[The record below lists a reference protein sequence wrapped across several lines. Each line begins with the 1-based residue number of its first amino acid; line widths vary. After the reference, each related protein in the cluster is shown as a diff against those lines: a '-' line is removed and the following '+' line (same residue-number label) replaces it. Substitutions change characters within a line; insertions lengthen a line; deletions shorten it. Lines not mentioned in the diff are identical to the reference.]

1 MGMREIH
8 GVDVVEAVAAMCV
21 KANTELPQDVRNK
34 LEQAMASE
42 TEPSA
47 KEVLRQL
54 LENADLARDTKLP
67 LCQDCGLAV
76 FFVEIGD
83 ECQVVGGNLREL
95 INEGVRKGYADG
107 FLRKSACDPLTRAN
121 TGDGTP
127 AIIHFEPVPG
137 DTLRIVFMAKGGGS
151 ENMSRVTMLA
161 PAQGWQGIKEFVIH
175 RVAEAGP
182 NPCPPTVIGIGIGG
196 TFDHSAKIAK
206 KSLMRSLDDTHP
218 DPDIAAK
225 ERELEEALNE
235 LGIGPM
241 GLGGKT
247 TVLSVKIAMEP
258 CHLASLPLAV
268 NVQCHSQRHEEV
280 VL

>member
-1 MGMREIH
+1 MREIQ
-8 GVDVVEAVAAMCV
+8 GSDIVEAVAGMCM
-21 KANTELPQDVRNK
+21 KGNTELPQDVRAR
-34 LEQAMASE
+34 LERAMAEESS
-42 TEPSA
+42 PSA

-54 LENADLARDTKLP
+54 LENADLSKETKLP

-76 FFVEIGD
+76 FYVEVGD
-83 ECQVVGGNLREL
+83 DCKVVGGNLRDL
-95 INEGVRKGYADG
+95 INEGVRRGYDEG
-107 FLRKSACDPLTRAN
+107 FLRKSACDPLTRVN

-127 AIIHFEPVPG
+127 AVIHFDMVPG
-137 DTLRIVFMAKGGGS
+137 DKLTISYMAKGGGA

-161 PAQGWQGIKEFVIH
+161 PAQGWEGIKKFVVE

-196 TFDHSAKIAK
+196 TFEHAAKIAK
-206 KSLMRSLDDTHP
+206 KSLLRKLDDVHH
-218 DPDIAAK
+218 DPEIAAK
-225 ERELEEALNE
+225 EKELEEAINK

-247 TVLSVKIAMEP
+247 TVLGVKMSIEP

>member
-1 MGMREIH
+1 MREIQ
-8 GVDVVEAVAAMCV
+8 VKDVIDAVAAMCI
-21 KANTELPQDVRNK
+21 KANTELPDDVRAK
-34 LEQAMASE
+34 FEQAMADE
-42 TEPSA
+42 TSASA

-76 FFVEIGD
+76 FFVEVGD
-83 ECQVVGGNLREL
+83 DVRVVGGNLRDA
-95 INEGVRKGYADG
+95 INDGVRKGYGDG

-127 AIIHFEPVPG
+127 AVIHFDMVPG
-137 DTLRIVFMAKGGGS
+137 DKLKIFYMAKGGGS

-161 PAQGWQGIKEFVIH
+161 PAQGWEGIKKFVIN

-182 NPCPPTVIGIGIGG
+182 NPCPPTIIGIGIGG
-196 TFDHSAKIAK
+196 TFDHAAKIAK
-206 KSLMRSLDDTHP
+206 KSLMRRLDDTHP
-218 DPDIAAK
+218 NPEMAAK
-225 ERELEEALNE
+225 EKELEDALNE

-247 TVLSVKIAMEP
+247 TVLSVKITMEP

-280 VL
+280 EL

>member
-1 MGMREIH
+1 MREIQ
-8 GVDVVEAVAAMCV
+8 GKDVVEAVAAMCM
-21 KANTELPQDVRNK
+21 KANTELPQDVRRR
-34 LEQAMASE
+34 LEQAMAEEDS
-42 TEPSA
+42 PSA

-54 LENADLARDTKLP
+54 LENADLAHDTKLP

-76 FFVEIGD
+76 FYVEIGD
-83 ECQVVGGNLREL
+83 DCRVVGGNLREL
-95 INEGVRKGYADG
+95 INEGTCKGYADG
-107 FLRKSACDPLTRAN
+107 YLRKSACDPMTRAN

-127 AIIHFEPVPG
+127 AIIHFDMVPG
-137 DTLRIVFMAKGGGS
+137 DRLKISYMAKGGGA

-161 PAQGWQGIKEFVIH
+161 PAQGWAGIKKFVVE

-196 TFDHSAKIAK
+196 TFEHAAKIAK
-206 KSLMRSLDDTHP
+206 KSILRELDDTHP
-218 DPDIAAK
+218 DPAVAAMEK
-225 ERELEEALNE
+225 ELEEALNA

-247 TVLSVKIAMEP
+247 TVLGVKITMEP

>member
-1 MGMREIH
+1 MRDIQYS
-8 GVDVVEAVAAMCV
+8 DVVEAVAKMCI
-21 KANTELPQDVRNK
+21 KGNTELPQDVRNK
-34 LEQAMASE
+34 FEQAMAEE
-42 TEPSA
+42 TSPSA

-54 LENADLARDTKLP
+54 LENADLSMETKLP

-76 FFVEIGD
+76 YYVEVGD
-83 ECQVVGGNLREL
+83 DCRLVGGNLRDA
-95 INEGVRKGYADG
+95 INDGTRKGYDEG

-127 AIIHFEPVPG
+127 AIIHFDMVPG
-137 DTLRIVFMAKGGGS
+137 DTLKISYMAKGGGA

-161 PAQGWQGIKEFVIH
+161 PAQGWEGIKKFVVN

-182 NPCPPTVIGIGIGG
+182 NPCPPTVIGVGIGG
-196 TFDHSAKIAK
+196 TFEHAAKIAK
-206 KSLMRSLDDTHP
+206 KGLLRKLDDTHP
-218 DPDIAAK
+218 DPDVAAMEK
-225 ERELEEALNE
+225 ELEDAING

-247 TVLSVKIAMEP
+247 TVLGVKMTVEP

-280 VL
+280 EL

>member
-1 MGMREIH
+1 MRTI
-8 GVDVVEAVAAMCV
+8 DTQTIIDAVASMCM
-21 KANTELPQDVRNK
+21 KANTELPDDVRAAF
-34 LEQAMASE
+34 ETAMAEE
-42 TEPSA
+42 TAPSA

-54 LENADLARDTKLP
+54 LENADLSKDTKLP

-76 FFVEIGD
+76 YFVEIGQD
-83 ECQVVGGNLREL
+83 LHVNGNLTEA
-95 INEGVRKGYADG
+95 INAGTRKGYADG
-107 FLRKSACDPLTRAN
+107 YLRKSACDPMSRAN

-127 AIIHFEPVPG
+127 AVVHYDFVPG
-137 DTLRIVFMAKGGGS
+137 DKLKITYMAKGGGS

-161 PAQGWQGIKEFVIH
+161 PAQGWEGIKKFVIE

-182 NPCPPTVIGIGIGG
+182 NPCPPTIIGIGVGG
-196 TFDHSAKIAK
+196 TFDYAAKIAK
-206 KSLMRSLDDTHP
+206 KSLMRRLDDTHP

-225 ERELEEALNE
+225 EKELKEALNK

-247 TVLSVKIAMEP
+247 TVLAVKITMEP

>member
-1 MGMREIH
+1 MREIQAA
-8 GVDVVEAVAAMCV
+8 DIVEAVAKMCV

-34 LEQAMASE
+34 FEQAMAEE
-42 TEPSA
+42 TSPSA

-54 LENADLARDTKLP
+54 LENADLANETKLP

-83 ECQVVGGNLREL
+83 DCRVVGGNLREL
-95 INEGVRKGYADG
+95 INEGVRKGYDEG

-127 AIIHFEPVPG
+127 ALIHFDVVPG
-137 DTLRIVFMAKGGGS
+137 DKLKIFFMAKGGGS

-161 PAQGWQGIKEFVIH
+161 PAQGWEGVKQFVIN

-182 NPCPPTVIGIGIGG
+182 NPCPPTIIGIGIGG

-206 KSLMRSLDDTHP
+206 KALMRDLDDTHP
-218 DPDIAAK
+218 DPELAAK
-225 ERELEEALNE
+225 EKELEEALNK

-247 TVLSVKIAMEP
+247 TVLGVKIAMEP

-280 VL
+280 IL

>member
-1 MGMREIH
+1 MRIIHTDEII
-8 GVDVVEAVAAMCV
+8 DAVATMCV
-21 KANTELPQDVRNK
+21 KANTELPDDVRASFEK
-34 LEQAMASE
+34 AMAEE
-42 TEPSA
+42 TSPAA

-54 LENADLARDTKLP
+54 LENADISADTKLP

-76 FFVEIGD
+76 YFVEVGD
-83 ECQVVGGNLREL
+83 EVRIEGGNLREA
-95 INEGVRKGYADG
+95 INEGTRKGYGEG
-107 FLRKSACDPLTRAN
+107 FLRKSACDPFSRQN

-127 AIIHFEPVPG
+127 AIIHFDFVPG
-137 DTLRIVFMAKGGGS
+137 DKLKIVYMAKGGGS

-161 PAQGWQGIKEFVIH
+161 PAQGWEGIKQFVIN

-182 NPCPPTVIGIGIGG
+182 NPCPPTIIGIGIGG
-196 TFDHSAKIAK
+196 TFDHAAKIAK
-206 KSLMRSLDDTHP
+206 KSLMRRLDDTHP

-225 ERELEEALNE
+225 EAELKEAINK

-247 TVLSVKIAMEP
+247 TVLDVKMTVEP

-280 VL
+280 EL

>member
-1 MGMREIH
+1 MREIQ
-8 GVDVVEAVAAMCV
+8 VQDVIDAVAAMCI
-21 KANTELPQDVRNK
+21 KANTELPDDVRTK
-34 LEQAMASE
+34 LEQAMAAE
-42 TEPSA
+42 TSASA

-76 FFVEIGD
+76 FFVEVGD
-83 ECQVVGGNLREL
+83 DVRVVGGNLREA

-107 FLRKSACDPLTRAN
+107 FLRKSACHPLTRAN

-127 AIIHFEPVPG
+127 AIIHFDMVPG
-137 DTLRIVFMAKGGGS
+137 DKLKLVYMAKGGGS

-161 PAQGWQGIKEFVIH
+161 PAQGWEGVKQFVIN

-182 NPCPPTVIGIGIGG
+182 NPCPPTIIGVGIGG
-196 TFDHSAKIAK
+196 TFDHAAKIAK
-206 KSLMRSLDDTHP
+206 KALTRRLDDTHP
-218 DPDIAAK
+218 DPDIAGK
-225 ERELEEALNE
+225 EKELEEAINR

-247 TVLSVKIAMEP
+247 TTLSVKMMVEP

-280 VL
+280 ML

>member
-1 MGMREIH
+1 MREIP
-8 GVDVVEAVAAMCV
+8 VQDVIDAVAAMCI
-21 KANTELPQDVRNK
+21 KANTELPDDVRARF
-34 LEQAMASE
+34 EQAMAEE
-42 TEPSA
+42 TSA
-47 KEVLRQL
+47 SAREVLRQL

-76 FFVEIGD
+76 FFVEVGD
-83 ECQVVGGNLREL
+83 DVRVVGGNLREA

-107 FLRKSACDPLTRAN
+107 YLRKSACHPLTRAN

-127 AIIHFEPVPG
+127 AVIHFDMVPG
-137 DTLRIVFMAKGGGS
+137 DRLKLFYMAKGGGS
-151 ENMSRVTMLA
+151 ENMSRVTMLS
-161 PAQGWQGIKEFVIH
+161 PAQGWEGVRKFVLE

-196 TFDHSAKIAK
+196 TFDHAARIAK
-206 KSLMRSLDDTHP
+206 KSLMRRLDDTHP
-218 DPDIAAK
+218 DPDIAAREK
-225 ERELEEALNE
+225 ELEEALNG

-247 TVLSVKIAMEP
+247 TVLGVKIAMEP

>member
-1 MGMREIH
+1 MREIQ
-8 GVDVVEAVAAMCV
+8 GKDVIEAVAGMCMRG
-21 KANTELPQDVRNK
+21 NTELPADVRRK
-34 LEQAMASE
+34 LEQAMAEEDS
-42 TEPSA
+42 PSA
-47 KEVLRQL
+47 VEVLRQL
-54 LENADLARDTKLP
+54 LENADLAHDTKLP

-76 FFVEIGD
+76 LFVEVGD
-83 ECQVVGGNLREL
+83 DCKVIGGNLRDL

-107 FLRKSACDPLTRAN
+107 YLRKSACDPLTRAN

-127 AIIHFEPVPG
+127 AIIHFDLVPG
-137 DTLRIVFMAKGGGS
+137 DKLKIAYMAKGGGA

-161 PAQGWQGIKEFVIH
+161 PAQGWEGIKKFVIE

-182 NPCPPTVIGIGIGG
+182 NPCPPTIIGVGIGG
-196 TFDHSAKIAK
+196 TFEHAAKIAK
-206 KSLMRSLDDTHP
+206 RGLLRKLDDVHP
-218 DPDIAAK
+218 DPKVAAMEK
-225 ERELEEALNE
+225 ELEEALNA

-247 TVLSVKIAMEP
+247 TVLGVKITLEP

>member
-1 MGMREIH
+1 MREIQ
-8 GVDVVEAVAAMCV
+8 GKDVVEAVAAMCM
-21 KANTELPQDVRNK
+21 KGNTELPQDVRAK
-34 LEQAMASE
+34 LEQAMAAEDS
-42 TEPSA
+42 PSA

-54 LENADLARDTKLP
+54 LENADLALDTKLP

-76 FFVEIGD
+76 LFVEVGD
-83 ECQVVGGNLREL
+83 DCRVVGGNLRDL

-107 FLRKSACDPLTRAN
+107 YLRKSACDPLTRAN

-127 AIIHFEPVPG
+127 AIIHFDMVPG
-137 DTLRIVFMAKGGGS
+137 DRLKIAYMAKGGGA

-161 PAQGWQGIKEFVIH
+161 PAQGWEGIKKFVIE

-182 NPCPPTVIGIGIGG
+182 NPCPPTIIGIGIGG
-196 TFDHSAKIAK
+196 TFEHAAKIAK
-206 KSLMRSLDDTHP
+206 RSLLRKLDDVHP
-218 DPDIAAK
+218 DPKVAAMEK
-225 ERELEEALNE
+225 ELEEALNA

-247 TVLSVKIAMEP
+247 TVLGVKITLEP

-280 VL
+280 EL

>member
-1 MGMREIH
+1 
-8 GVDVVEAVAAMCV
+8 
-21 KANTELPQDVRNK
+21 
-34 LEQAMASE
+34 MAEEDS
-42 TEPSA
+42 PSA

-54 LENADLARDTKLP
+54 LENADLSKETKLP

-76 FFVEIGD
+76 YFVEVGD
-83 ECQVVGGNLREL
+83 GVRIAGGNLRDA
-95 INEGVRKGYADG
+95 IDEGTRKGYGDG
-107 FLRKSACDPLTRAN
+107 YLRKSACDPLTRAN

-127 AIIHFEPVPG
+127 SIIHFDMVPG
-137 DTLRIVFMAKGGGS
+137 DKLKISYMAKGGGA

-161 PAQGWQGIKEFVIH
+161 PAQGWEGIKKFVIN

-182 NPCPPTVIGIGIGG
+182 NPCPPTIIGVGIGG
-196 TFDHSAKIAK
+196 TFEHAAKIAK
-206 KSLMRSLDDTHP
+206 RGLLRKLDDTHP
-218 DPDIAAK
+218 DSKVAAMEK
-225 ERELEEALNE
+225 ELENALNA

-247 TVLSVKIAMEP
+247 TVLGVKITLEP

-280 VL
+280 EL

>member
-1 MGMREIH
+1 MREIQ
-8 GVDVVEAVAAMCV
+8 GSDIVEAVAAMCM
-21 KANTELPQDVRNK
+21 KANTELPQDVRAK
-34 LEQAMASE
+34 FERAMAEE
-42 TEPSA
+42 TSPSA

-54 LENADLARDTKLP
+54 LENADLSMETKLP

-76 FFVEIGD
+76 FYVEVGD
-83 ECQVVGGNLREL
+83 DCKVVGGNLREL

-107 FLRKSACDPLTRAN
+107 YLRKSSCDPLTRAN

-127 AIIHFEPVPG
+127 AIIHFDMVPG
-137 DTLRIVFMAKGGGS
+137 DKLKIAYMAKGGGA

-161 PAQGWQGIKEFVIH
+161 PAQGWEGIKQFVVN

-182 NPCPPTVIGIGIGG
+182 NPCPPTIIGVGIGG
-196 TFDHSAKIAK
+196 TFEHAAKIAK
-206 KSLMRSLDDTHP
+206 KTLLRKLDDVHP
-218 DPDIAAK
+218 DPKVAAMEK
-225 ERELEEALNE
+225 ELEDAVNA

-247 TVLSVKIAMEP
+247 TVLGVKIALEP

-280 VL
+280 EL

>member
-1 MGMREIH
+1 MREIP
-8 GVDVVEAVAAMCV
+8 VQDVIDAVAAMCI
-21 KANTELPQDVRNK
+21 KANTELPDDVRARF
-34 LEQAMASE
+34 EQAMAEE
-42 TEPSA
+42 TSASA

-76 FFVEIGD
+76 FFVEVGD
-83 ECQVVGGNLREL
+83 DVRVVGGNLREA

-107 FLRKSACDPLTRAN
+107 YLRKSACHPLTRAN

-127 AIIHFEPVPG
+127 AVIHFDMVPG
-137 DTLRIVFMAKGGGS
+137 DRLKLFYMAKGGGS
-151 ENMSRVTMLA
+151 ENMSRVTMLS
-161 PAQGWQGIKEFVIH
+161 PAQGWEGVRKFVLE

-196 TFDHSAKIAK
+196 TFDHAARIAK
-206 KSLMRSLDDTHP
+206 KSLMRRLDDTHP
-218 DPDIAAK
+218 DPDIAAREK
-225 ERELEEALNE
+225 ELEDALNG

-247 TVLSVKIAMEP
+247 TVLGVKIAMEP

>member
-1 MGMREIH
+1 MRDIQYS
-8 GVDVVEAVAAMCV
+8 DVVEAVAAMCI
-21 KANTELPQDVRNK
+21 KANTELPVDVRNK
-34 LEQAMASE
+34 LEQAMAEE
-42 TEPSA
+42 TSPSA

-54 LENADLARDTKLP
+54 LENADLSMETKLP

-76 FFVEIGD
+76 FYVEVGD
-83 ECQVVGGNLREL
+83 DCKVVGGNLRDA
-95 INEGVRKGYADG
+95 INDGVRKGYG
-107 FLRKSACDPLTRAN
+107 EGYLRKSACDPLSRAN

-127 AIIHFEPVPG
+127 AVVHFDLVPG
-137 DTLRIVFMAKGGGS
+137 DKLKIAYMAKGGGA

-161 PAQGWQGIKEFVIH
+161 PAQGWAGIKKFVLN

-182 NPCPPTVIGIGIGG
+182 NPCPPTVIGVGIGG
-196 TFDHSAKIAK
+196 TFEHAAKIAK
-206 KSLMRSLDDTHP
+206 KSLLRQLDDTHP
-218 DPDIAAK
+218 DPQIAAMEK
-225 ERELEEALNE
+225 ELEDALNG

-247 TVLSVKIAMEP
+247 TVLGVKITIEP

>member
-1 MGMREIH
+1 MREIQ
-8 GVDVVEAVAAMCV
+8 GKDVVEAVAAMCMR
-21 KANTELPQDVRNK
+21 ANTELPQDVRRR
-34 LEQAMASE
+34 LEQAMAEEDS
-42 TEPSA
+42 PSA

-54 LENADLARDTKLP
+54 LENADLAHDTKLP

-76 FFVEIGD
+76 FYVEIGD
-83 ECQVVGGNLREL
+83 DCRVVGGNLREL
-95 INEGVRKGYADG
+95 INEGTRKGYADG
-107 FLRKSACDPLTRAN
+107 YLRKSACDPMTRAN

-127 AIIHFEPVPG
+127 AIIHFDMVPG
-137 DTLRIVFMAKGGGS
+137 DRLKISYMAKGGGA

-161 PAQGWQGIKEFVIH
+161 PAQGWAGIKKFVVE

-196 TFDHSAKIAK
+196 TFEHAAKIAK
-206 KSLMRSLDDTHP
+206 KSLLRELDDTHP
-218 DPDIAAK
+218 DPAVAAMEK
-225 ERELEEALNE
+225 ELEEALNA

-247 TVLSVKIAMEP
+247 TVLGVKITMEP

>member
-1 MGMREIH
+1 MRTIQTTEII
-8 GVDVVEAVAAMCV
+8 DAVAAMCI
-21 KANTELPQDVRNK
+21 KGNTELPADVRTK
-34 LEQAMASE
+34 LELAMAEE
-42 TEPSA
+42 TSSSA

-54 LENADLARDTKLP
+54 LENADLAMNTKLP

-76 FFVEIGD
+76 FFVEVGD
-83 ECQVVGGNLREL
+83 DVRIEGGNLREA
-95 INEGVRKGYADG
+95 INEGVRMGYGDG
-107 FLRKSACDPLTRAN
+107 YLRKSACAPLTRAN

-127 AIIHFEPVPG
+127 AIIHFDFVPG
-137 DTLRIVFMAKGGGS
+137 DKLKLSYMAKGGGA

-161 PAQGWQGIKEFVIH
+161 PAQGWEGIKQFVIN

-196 TFDHSAKIAK
+196 TFEHAAKIAK
-206 KSLMRSLDDTHP
+206 KSLLRKLDDVHP
-218 DPDIAAK
+218 NPEIAAK
-225 ERELEEALNE
+225 EKELENALNA

-247 TVLSVKIAMEP
+247 TVLGVKITMEP

-280 VL
+280 IL

>member
-1 MGMREIH
+1 MREIQ
-8 GVDVVEAVAAMCV
+8 VRDVIDAVAAMCI
-21 KANTELPQDVRNK
+21 KANTELPDDVRAK
-34 LEQAMASE
+34 LEQAMAAE
-42 TEPSA
+42 TSASA

-76 FFVEIGD
+76 LFVEVGD
-83 ECQVVGGNLREL
+83 GVRVVGGNLREA
-95 INEGVRKGYADG
+95 INAGVRKGYADG
-107 FLRKSACDPLTRAN
+107 FLRKSACHPLTRAN

-127 AIIHFEPVPG
+127 AIIHFDMVPG
-137 DTLRIVFMAKGGGS
+137 DTLKLVYMAKGGGS
-151 ENMSRVTMLA
+151 ENMSRVTMLS
-161 PAQGWQGIKEFVIH
+161 PAQGWEGVRKFVIN

-196 TFDHSAKIAK
+196 TFDHAARIAK
-206 KSLMRSLDDTHP
+206 KSLMRRLDDTHP
-218 DPDIAAK
+218 DPDIAAR
-225 ERELEEALNE
+225 EQELEDALND

-247 TVLSVKIAMEP
+247 TVLGVKIAMEP

>member
-1 MGMREIH
+1 MREIQA
-8 GVDVVEAVAAMCV
+8 EAVVQAVAKMCMS
-21 KANTELPQDVRNK
+21 ANTELPTDVREK
-34 LEQAMASE
+34 LEMALVKE
-42 TEPSA
+42 TAPSA

-54 LENADLARDTKLP
+54 LENADLAKETKLP

-83 ECQVVGGNLREL
+83 DCRVVGGNLREL
-95 INEGVRKGYADG
+95 INEGVRQGYRDG
-107 FLRKSACDPLTRAN
+107 FLRKSACDPLSRDN

-127 AIIHFEPVPG
+127 AIIHFDVVPG
-137 DTLRIVFMAKGGGS
+137 DSLRIFFMAKGGGS

-161 PAQGWQGIKEFVIH
+161 PAQGWDGIKQFVVNRI
-175 RVAEAGP
+175 AEAGP
-182 NPCPPTVIGIGIGG
+182 NPCPPTIIGIGIGG
-196 TFDHSAKIAK
+196 TFDHAAKIAK
-206 KSLMRSLDDTHP
+206 KSLMRDLNDTHP
-218 DPDIAAK
+218 DPAIAAREK
-225 ERELEEALNE
+225 ELEEALNK

-247 TVLSVKIAMEP
+247 TVLSVKITMEP